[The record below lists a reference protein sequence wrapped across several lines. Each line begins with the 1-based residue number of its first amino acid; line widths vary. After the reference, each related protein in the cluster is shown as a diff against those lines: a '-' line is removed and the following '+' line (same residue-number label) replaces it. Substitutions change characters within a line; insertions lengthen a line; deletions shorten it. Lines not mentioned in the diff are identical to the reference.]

1 MGHERIETRTI
12 LWAAGVEA
20 SPAGRWLGA
29 QTDRA
34 GRVKVEPDLS
44 LPGRAHVFVIGDT
57 VLRVDD
63 ERKPLP
69 GVAPVT
75 KQREAYAVRAIA
87 ARAAGHSVPPFR
99 YRDYGMLA
107 TIGRSHA
114 MAELGRLKLS
124 GLATGLLWCFAHN
137 YFLIGFRNRLVVMTN
152 WACNFVTFQRGAT
165 LITGIVGAQMK
176 DLQQEAASTRDARE
190 VA

>member
-57 VLRVDD
+57 ALRVDD
-63 ERKPLP
+63 EGEPLP
-69 GVAPVT
+69 AVAPVA
-75 KQREAYAVRAIA
+75 KQQGAYAALAIA

-114 MAELGRLKLS
+114 MAELRRLKLG
-124 GLATGLLWCFAHN
+124 GLAAWLLWCFAHI
-137 YFLIGFRNRLVVMTN
+137 YFLIGFRNRSVVMTN
-152 WACNFVTFQRGAT
+152 WAWNFVTFQRGAR

>member
-1 MGHERIETRTI
+1 MGHGRIETRTI

-44 LPGRAHVFVIGDT
+44 PPGRAHVFVISDT

-75 KQREAYAVRAIA
+75 KQRGAFAARAIA

-124 GLATGLLWCFAHN
+124 GLAAGLLWCFAHI
-137 YFLIGFRNRLVVMTN
+137 YFLIGNRLVVMTN
-152 WACNFVTFQRGAT
+152 WAWNFVTFQRGAR

-176 DLQQEAASTRDARE
+176 DLQQEAASTRDARG